1 LAAAATSQAGPTE
14 AGLASGLLN
23 TSRQVGGAL
32 GLAVLA
38 TVSVDA
44 TANMLGGT
52 HPGFGQTANLA
63 TKTALTHGYSVA
75 FLIAS
80 LICLTGVLATVLIP
94 RSTGKAMMKASAPE
108 PVH

>member
-1 LAAAATSQAGPTE
+1 MRGPSRRRLPDIRAAAAAAAG
-14 AGLASGLLN
+14 GHGC
-23 TSRQVGGAL
+23 GGAL

-38 TVSVDA
+38 TVSVNA

-75 FLIAS
+75 FFIAS
-80 LICLTGVLATVLIP
+80 LICLAGVLATFLIP

-108 PVH
+108 PAH